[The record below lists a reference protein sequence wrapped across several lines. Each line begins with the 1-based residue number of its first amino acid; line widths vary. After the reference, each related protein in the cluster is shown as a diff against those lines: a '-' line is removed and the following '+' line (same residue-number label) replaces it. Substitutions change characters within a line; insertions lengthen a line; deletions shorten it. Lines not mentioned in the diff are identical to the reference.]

1 LGRNA
6 KHTDIKL
13 PELDDDIK
21 VNIEIYKDVLKRK
34 ETDLAIFYDTLFQIY
49 LFKKLKQKML

>member
-34 ETDLAIFYDTLFQIY
+34 ETDLAAIL
-49 LFKKLKQKML
+49 